1 MPSKN
6 DKSIDK
12 GGCIPQLRVR
22 RMHGISSGGT
32 HFGIEDEAGGGGG
45 GWKNALKRNRRG
57 EQAWARGSRSEAGHR
72 GQRNRACWNKPA
84 AAGATVFV

>member
-1 MPSKN
+1 MR
-6 DKSIDK
+6 
-12 GGCIPQLRVR
+12 Q
-22 RMHGISSGGT
+22 
-32 HFGIEDEAGGGGG
+32 GGGG